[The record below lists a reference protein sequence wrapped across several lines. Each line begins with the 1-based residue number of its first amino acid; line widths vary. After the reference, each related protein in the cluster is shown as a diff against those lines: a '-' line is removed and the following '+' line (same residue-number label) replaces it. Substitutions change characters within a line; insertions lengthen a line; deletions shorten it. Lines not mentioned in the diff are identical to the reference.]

1 MEDCRY
7 TLANIFEGKDTQRVS
22 FIFEQNKFARI
33 FASKSSI
40 YFGNVSVL
48 FKHTTFL
55 DIITTIYKVISR
67 IQEIQKKCQNL
78 GLKLWKE
85 MNNQCP
91 QFMQLS
97 TERSLWISLN
107 RAGLGC
113 LISHVFLLG
122 GIRRSSPSPS
132 KHSFQLCNLKKKTNH
147 NYFQLWCTNE
157 KSKTHP
163 MNIIIWP

>member
-7 TLANIFEGKDTQRVS
+7 TLAIIFEGKDTQRVS

-78 GLKLWKE
+78 GLKSRKE
-85 MNNQCP
+85 MDNQCP
-91 QFMQLS
+91 QFMQMS
-97 TERSLWISLN
+97 IERSLWISLN

-132 KHSFQLCNLKKKTNH
+132 KHSFQLCN
-147 NYFQLWCTNE
+147 
-157 KSKTHP
+157 SDG
-163 MNIIIWP
+163 IISSSLLLIQ

>member
-7 TLANIFEGKDTQRVS
+7 MLANIFEGKDTQRVS

-55 DIITTIYKVISR
+55 DITTIHKVISR

-78 GLKLWKE
+78 GLKSWKE

-97 TERSLWISLN
+97 IERSLWISLN

-122 GIRRSSPSPS
+122 GTRGSPPSPS
-132 KHSFQLCNLKKKTNH
+132 KHSFQLCNGDGVISSSLLLI
-147 NYFQLWCTNE
+147 Q
-157 KSKTHP
+157 
-163 MNIIIWP
+163 

>member
-7 TLANIFEGKDTQRVS
+7 TLANIFEEKDAQRVS

-33 FASKSSI
+33 IASKSSI
-40 YFGNVSVL
+40 YFGNMSVS

-55 DIITTIYKVISR
+55 DIITTIHKVISR

-78 GLKLWKE
+78 GLKSWKE
-85 MNNQCP
+85 MDNQYP

-97 TERSLWISLN
+97 IEISLWISLN

-122 GIRRSSPSPS
+122 GTRRSSPSPS
-132 KHSFQLCNLKKKTNH
+132 KHSFQLCNLKKKTPTIT
-147 NYFQLWCTNE
+147 FTFGV
-157 KSKTHP
+157 
-163 MNIIIWP
+163 

>member
-7 TLANIFEGKDTQRVS
+7 TLANIFEEKDPQRVS

-40 YFGNVSVL
+40 YFGNMSVS

-55 DIITTIYKVISR
+55 DIITTIHKVISR

-78 GLKLWKE
+78 GLKSWKE
-85 MNNQCP
+85 MDNQCP

-97 TERSLWISLN
+97 IERSLRISLD
-107 RAGLGC
+107 RAGLRC

-122 GIRRSSPSPS
+122 GTRGSPPSPS
-132 KHSFQLCNLKKKTNH
+132 KHSFQLCN
-147 NYFQLWCTNE
+147 
-157 KSKTHP
+157 SDG
-163 MNIIIWP
+163 IISSSLLLIQ

>member
-7 TLANIFEGKDTQRVS
+7 MLANIFEGKDTQRVS

-40 YFGNVSVL
+40 YFGNVSVS

-55 DIITTIYKVISR
+55 DIITTIHKVISR

-78 GLKLWKE
+78 GLKSWKE

-107 RAGLGC
+107 GAGLGC

-122 GIRRSSPSPS
+122 GIRRSSPSRS

-147 NYFQLWCTNE
+147 NYFQLWFTNE

-163 MNIIIWP
+163 MNIIIWL

>member
-7 TLANIFEGKDTQRVS
+7 MLANIFEGKDTQRVS

-55 DIITTIYKVISR
+55 DIITTIHKVISR

-78 GLKLWKE
+78 GLKSWKE

-122 GIRRSSPSPS
+122 GIRRSSPSCS
-132 KHSFQLCNLKKKTNH
+132 KHSFQICNLKKKTNH
-147 NYFQLWCTNE
+147 KYFQLWCTNE

-163 MNIIIWP
+163 MNIIIWL

>member
-7 TLANIFEGKDTQRVS
+7 MLANIFEGKDTQRVS

-55 DIITTIYKVISR
+55 DITTIHKVISR
-67 IQEIQKKCQNL
+67 TQEIQKKCQNL
-78 GLKLWKE
+78 GLKSWKE

-122 GIRRSSPSPS
+122 GIRRSSPSCS

-163 MNIIIWP
+163 MNIIIWL

>member
-1 MEDCRY
+1 MDGVLRRKLNHY
-7 TLANIFEGKDTQRVS
+7 TLFVRTLHTWKIANIRWQIYLKEKTHKEF

-48 FKHTTFL
+48 FIHTTFL
-55 DIITTIYKVISR
+55 DIITTIYKVIRR

-78 GLKLWKE
+78 GLKSWKE

-122 GIRRSSPSPS
+122 GIRRSSPSRS
-132 KHSFQLCNLKKKTNH
+132 KHSFQLCNLKKKNP
-147 NYFQLWCTNE
+147 Q
-157 KSKTHP
+157 
-163 MNIIIWP
+163 